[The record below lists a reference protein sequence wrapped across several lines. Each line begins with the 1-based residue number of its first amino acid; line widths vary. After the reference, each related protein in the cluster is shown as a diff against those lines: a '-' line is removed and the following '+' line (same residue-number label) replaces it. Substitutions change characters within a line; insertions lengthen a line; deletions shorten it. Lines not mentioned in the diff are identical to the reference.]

1 MVLADGA
8 QTRKSQLSPT
18 RFAPSI
24 FGVTLPGVPLVDM
37 ALLRVLVLTYVEK
50 DSRPFRMHRQNKPEL
65 ILASSSPR
73 RQELLRE
80 IGIPFQVHAANINE
94 DQNAGEAPME
104 YALRLAREKAEA
116 VAARYPQSYVLGA
129 DTIVVLKGEVL
140 GKPID
145 HADAARM
152 LRLLSGRAHE
162 VTTAVSLIPPNTA
175 LPSTSQSKASPN
187 TISPSASLIAPN
199 LVVPF
204 SVAQG
209 TLAETRAST
218 TKVHFREIAE
228 AEIQQYVAGGEPMD
242 KAGAYA
248 IQGGASRWTD
258 RIEGEFSNVVG
269 LPLSLVTEM
278 LKTTGLMK
286 S

>member
-1 MVLADGA
+1 
-8 QTRKSQLSPT
+8 
-18 RFAPSI
+18 
-24 FGVTLPGVPLVDM
+24 
-37 ALLRVLVLTYVEK
+37 
-50 DSRPFRMHRQNKPEL
+50 
-65 ILASSSPR
+65 
-73 RQELLRE
+73 LRE
-80 IGIPFQVHAANINE
+80 IGIPFVVHAANINE
-94 DQNAGEAPME
+94 DQIAGEAPIA

-116 VAARYPQSYVLGA
+116 VAAQYPQSYVLGA
-129 DTIVVLKGEVL
+129 DTIVVIDGEVL

-162 VTTAVSLIPPNTA
+162 VTTAVSLIAPNTTASSAVPPNLLA
-175 LPSTSQSKASPN
+175 QSKFSPN
-187 TISPSASLIAPN
+187 KIPSEK
-199 LVVPF
+199 VGPF
-204 SVAQG
+204 SVEPG

-218 TKVHFREIAE
+218 TKVYFREIAE

-278 LKTTGLMK
+278 LKITGLMK

>member
-1 MVLADGA
+1 M
-8 QTRKSQLSPT
+8 
-18 RFAPSI
+18 
-24 FGVTLPGVPLVDM
+24 
-37 ALLRVLVLTYVEK
+37 EK
-50 DSRPFRMHRQNKPEL
+50 LL

-80 IGIPFQVHAANINE
+80 IGVPFQVHAANINE
-94 DQNAGEAPME
+94 DQAPDEAPIV

-116 VAARYPQSYVLGA
+116 VAAQYPQSYVLGA
-129 DTIVVLKGEVL
+129 DTIVVLNGEVL

-145 HADAARM
+145 HADAARI
-152 LRLLSGRAHE
+152 LRRLSGRAHE
-162 VTTAVSLIPPNTA
+162 VTTAVSLIAPNFAAPNT
-175 LPSTSQSKASPN
+175 PSPGKAAPN
-187 TISPSASLIAPN
+187 TTAPNLIAPN
-199 LVVPF
+199 LVA
-204 SVAQG
+204 SG

-218 TKVHFREIAE
+218 TKVYFREIDE

-248 IQGGASRWTD
+248 IQGGASRWTN

-278 LKTTGLMK
+278 LKITGLMK

>member
-1 MVLADGA
+1 
-8 QTRKSQLSPT
+8 
-18 RFAPSI
+18 
-24 FGVTLPGVPLVDM
+24 M
-37 ALLRVLVLTYVEK
+37 ALLSVWLVTYVEK
-50 DSRPFRMHRQNKPEL
+50 DPITFRMHQPQKPEL

-94 DQNAGEAPME
+94 DQLAGEAPIA
-104 YALRLAREKAEA
+104 YALRLAREKAQA
-116 VAARYPQSYVLGA
+116 VAAQYPQSYVLGA
-129 DTIVVLKGEVL
+129 DTIVVVDGEVL

-145 HADAARM
+145 HVDAKRI
-152 LRLLSGRAHE
+152 LRRLSGRSHE
-162 VTTAVSLIPPNTA
+162 VTTAVSL
-175 LPSTSQSKASPN
+175 
-187 TISPSASLIAPN
+187 
-199 LVVPF
+199 
-204 SVAQG
+204 VAQG

-218 TKVHFREIAE
+218 TKVYFREIAE

-278 LKTTGLMK
+278 LRITGLMK

>member
-1 MVLADGA
+1 
-8 QTRKSQLSPT
+8 
-18 RFAPSI
+18 
-24 FGVTLPGVPLVDM
+24 
-37 ALLRVLVLTYVEK
+37 
-50 DSRPFRMHRQNKPEL
+50 MHQPKKPEL

-94 DQNAGEAPME
+94 DQTPGEPPIE

-116 VAARYPQSYVLGA
+116 ISKQYPQSYVLGA
-129 DTIVVLKGEVL
+129 DTIVVVDGEVL
-140 GKPID
+140 GKPTD
-145 HADAARM
+145 HADAARI
-152 LRLLSGRAHE
+152 LRRLSGRSHE
-162 VTTAVSLIPPNTA
+162 VTTAVSLIAPNIVA
-175 LPSTSQSKASPN
+175 PNIPSPSKAAAPKTLTSE
-187 TISPSASLIAPN
+187 TAAPN
-199 LVVPF
+199 LAAP
-204 SVAQG
+204 SLVAQG

-218 TKVHFREIAE
+218 TKVYFREIAE

-248 IQGGASRWTD
+248 IQGGASLWTD

>member
-1 MVLADGA
+1 
-8 QTRKSQLSPT
+8 
-18 RFAPSI
+18 
-24 FGVTLPGVPLVDM
+24 M
-37 ALLRVLVLTYVEK
+37 ALLSVRLVTYVEK
-50 DSRPFRMHRQNKPEL
+50 DSITLRMHQQKKPEL

-94 DQNAGEAPME
+94 EQIGGEPPIA
-104 YALRLAREKAEA
+104 YALRLAQEKAQA
-116 VAARYPQSYVLGA
+116 VAAQYPQSYVLGA
-129 DTIVVLKGEVL
+129 DTIVVVDGEVL
-140 GKPID
+140 GKPKD

-152 LRLLSGRAHE
+152 LRLLSGRGHE
-162 VTTAVSLIPPNTA
+162 VTTAVSLV
-175 LPSTSQSKASPN
+175 
-187 TISPSASLIAPN
+187 AP
-199 LVVPF
+199 
-204 SVAQG
+204 G

-218 TKVHFREIAE
+218 TKVYFREITK

-269 LPLSLVTEM
+269 LPLSLVTEI

>member
-1 MVLADGA
+1 V
-8 QTRKSQLSPT
+8 
-18 RFAPSI
+18 
-24 FGVTLPGVPLVDM
+24 V
-37 ALLRVLVLTYVEK
+37 TYVEK
-50 DSRPFRMHRQNKPEL
+50 GSITFRMHRQNKPEL

-80 IGIPFQVHAANINE
+80 IGVPFQVHAANINE
-94 DQNAGEAPME
+94 DQVAGESPIE

-116 VAARYPQSYVLGA
+116 VAATYLQSYVLGA
-129 DTIVVLKGEVL
+129 DTIVVIDGEVL
-140 GKPID
+140 GKPKD
-145 HADAARM
+145 HADAVRM

-162 VTTAVSLIPPNTA
+162 VTTAVSLVAPNTPD
-175 LPSTSQSKASPN
+175 PSTAALNTRLSSAPSRSSAASN
-187 TISPSASLIAPN
+187 AAAPSTLAPN
-199 LVVPF
+199 AP
-204 SVAQG
+204 SSGTVAQG

-218 TKVHFREIAE
+218 TKVYFREIHE

-278 LKTTGLMK
+278 LKITGLMK
-286 S
+286 R

>member
-1 MVLADGA
+1 M
-8 QTRKSQLSPT
+8 
-18 RFAPSI
+18 
-24 FGVTLPGVPLVDM
+24 
-37 ALLRVLVLTYVEK
+37 
-50 DSRPFRMHRQNKPEL
+50 RQ
-65 ILASSSPR
+65 
-73 RQELLRE
+73 
-80 IGIPFQVHAANINE
+80 IGIPFQVQAANINE
-94 DQNAGEAPME
+94 DQFASEAPIA

-116 VAARYPQSYVLGA
+116 VAAQFPQSYVLGA
-129 DTIVVLKGEVL
+129 DTIVVIDGEVL
-140 GKPID
+140 GKPQD

-152 LRLLSGRAHE
+152 LRKLSGRAHE
-162 VTTAVSLIPPNTA
+162 VTTAVSLIAPSTFAPIAVPPNLIA
-175 LPSTSQSKASPN
+175 QSRFSPST
-187 TISPSASLIAPN
+187 IPSEK
-199 LVVPF
+199 
-204 SVAQG
+204 VAQS

-218 TKVHFREIAE
+218 TKVYFREIAE

-278 LKTTGLMK
+278 LKITGLMK

>member
-1 MVLADGA
+1 M
-8 QTRKSQLSPT
+8 RKSQLSPA

-24 FGVTLPGVPLVDM
+24 LDIALFDT
-37 ALLRVLVLTYVEK
+37 ALLSVRLVTYVEK
-50 DSRPFRMHRQNKPEL
+50 DSITLRMHQPKKPEL

-73 RQELLRE
+73 RQELLQE
-80 IGIPFQVHAANINE
+80 IGVPFQVHAANINE
-94 DQNAGEAPME
+94 DQRPGEAPME
-104 YALRLAREKAEA
+104 YALRLAREKAQVVLA
-116 VAARYPQSYVLGA
+116 QYPQSYVLGA
-129 DTIVVLKGEVL
+129 DTIVVRRGEVL

-145 HADAARM
+145 HADAARR

-162 VTTAVSLIPPNTA
+162 VTTAVSLIAPSA
-175 LPSTSQSKASPN
+175 VSPSTV
-187 TISPSASLIAPN
+187 AP
-199 LVVPF
+199 LT
-204 SVAQG
+204 VAPG

-218 TKVHFREIAE
+218 TKVYFREIAE

-278 LKTTGLMK
+278 LKITGLMK